1 VCSRLAFAAD
11 QEPVGGSKNKYPRIV
26 TGNSCKIDCALA
38 FWELLLSSKY
48 RIVGNKV
55 GEAEYLEPAES
66 KVPKIGEASQLE
78 ASPKLRVRW
87 DVEI

>member
-1 VCSRLAFAAD
+1 MACGWWPGDA
-11 QEPVGGSKNKYPRIV
+11 IV
-26 TGNSCKIDCALA
+26 A
-38 FWELLLSSKY
+38 SSS
-48 RIVGNKV
+48 IVGSKV

>member
-1 VCSRLAFAAD
+1 LC
-11 QEPVGGSKNKYPRIV
+11 VGVLGVVIV
-26 TGNSCKIDCALA
+26 A
-38 FWELLLSSKY
+38 SKY
-48 RIVGNKV
+48 CIVGSKV

-78 ASPKLRVRW
+78 ASPKLRIRW